1 MKKLLLALVVIAVVA
16 IIYWQSQK
24 DERPQVTL
32 AEVEQGTVR
41 STVANTR
48 AGTLEACRRS
58 KLSMPVGGKVDQLLV
73 DEGDLVKAGDMLLSL
88 WNEPLKAQLAQ
99 AQAQADVAQISE
111 QQACLTAR
119 SDRREANRLRTLI
132 ERQLA
137 PEEQADLADTKAAS
151 SELACKMAGASVQSA
166 KAQVGLVQA
175 QLEQTELFAPFDG
188 VVAEINGDL
197 GEYVTPSPP
206 GVATP
211 PAVDLIDSGC
221 LYITAPIDEV
231 DAASLRLGQQAE
243 ITLDAFED
251 RIFPGELT
259 RIAPYV
265 QDYEKQ
271 ARTVTVD
278 VAFRPTPEDVALLVG
293 YSADV
298 ILILDQA
305 ENTLRIPS
313 EAINNGN
320 EVLVY
325 NNVTGILEA
334 RTIRTGLSNWNYTQV
349 LDGLA
354 AGEQIVTS
362 LGTAGVEAGVEVT
375 ARP

>member
-1 MKKLLLALVVIAVVA
+1 MKKLALALVVILVIAV
-16 IIYWQSQK
+16 IYWQSQK

-32 AEVEQGTVR
+32 AKVEQGTVR

-73 DEGDLVKAGDMLLSL
+73 DEGDMVKAGDMLLSL
-88 WNEPLKAQLAQ
+88 WNEPIKAQLAQ
-99 AQAQADVAQISE
+99 AQAQAEVARISQ
-111 QQACLTAR
+111 QQACLTAQ
-119 SDRREANRLRTLI
+119 SDQREANRLHTLI
-132 ERQLA
+132 ERKLA
-137 PEEQADLADTKAAS
+137 STEQADLADTKAAS
-151 SELACKMAGASVQSA
+151 SELACKMAGASLESA
-166 KAQVGLVQA
+166 RAQVGLVQS

-211 PAVDLIDSGC
+211 PAVDLIDTGC

-231 DAASLRLGQQAE
+231 DAASLRLGQSAE

-278 VAFRPTPEDVALLVG
+278 VGFRPTPQDVALLVG

-298 ILILDQA
+298 TLILDQS
-305 ENTLRIPS
+305 ENTLRVPS

-325 NNVTGILEA
+325 NAASGALEA
-334 RTIRTGLSNWNYTQV
+334 RTIKTGLSNWNYTEV
-349 LDGLA
+349 LDGLT
-354 AGEQIVTS
+354 AGEQVVTS
-362 LGTAGVEAGVEVT
+362 LGTAGVEAGAEVSP
-375 ARP
+375 RP